1 MFFRN
6 AFNEILSGV
15 AGGSVLYGGEV
26 GSGSPPGDA
35 VVPITSQ
42 SLVDSRSYSFIYP
55 CSGSHFNAFPARDS
69 NSVVAVFSDDTTTL
83 AYLRNQRGS
92 GVRMDSVVVGLC
104 GASEEMAGIVR
115 SICPFSVSPMVA
127 SFSLFLDPNSVGTDA
142 LFLPWD
148 AWMALPFLPML
159 LFLLNEVP
167 IVLWVLLTLVA
178 PY

>member
-1 MFFRN
+1 MLFLPGIQFSGGGVFRRHHRSC
-6 AFNEILSGV
+6 L
-15 AGGSVLYGGEV
+15 
-26 GSGSPPGDA
+26 PPESEGFW
-35 VVPITSQ
+35 SQ
-42 SLVDSRSYSFIYP
+42 
-55 CSGSHFNAFPARDS
+55 
-69 NSVVAVFSDDTTTL
+69 
-83 AYLRNQRGS
+83 
-92 GVRMDSVVVGLC
+92 MDSVVVGLC